1 MTTSTVGRAD
11 VVRMFGDIEDHK
23 IVEIL
28 ATGASASE
36 LEEAAAYLVRE
47 DDVMGELRRPLTG
60 RAARVYEIVH
70 REPDEVDEDSARR

>member
-1 MTTSTVGRAD
+1 MTTQTIGRAD
-11 VVRMFGDIEDHK
+11 IVRLFGDIEDQK

-28 ATGASASE
+28 ATGASHAE
-36 LEEAAAYLVRE
+36 LEQAAAYLLHE

-70 REPDEVDEDSARR
+70 REPDEVDEDLARR